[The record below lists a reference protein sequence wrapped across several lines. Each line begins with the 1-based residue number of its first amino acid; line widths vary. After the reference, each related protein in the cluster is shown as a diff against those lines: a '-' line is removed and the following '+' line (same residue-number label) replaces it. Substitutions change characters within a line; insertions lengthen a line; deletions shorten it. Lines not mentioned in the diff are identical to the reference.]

1 DYGPPGSSCPTP
13 RGASCDGTY
22 VYTDG
27 WCEFALYMRTYCAV
41 NSPTRKNGA
50 VAPSALASVTLQ
62 GNAAVGTGGTDPFTS
77 RRSRTGITAHG
88 GNYFSDLAKKWHEAE
103 FNAFGSGNGSTVNF
117 DANTTLVVRVGVDS
131 GVNVGPGCH
140 FKSYTAETNNLSIID
155 TTSTPLHNGHP
166 SLV

>member
-62 GNAAVGTGGTDPFTS
+62 GNAAVGTGGTDSFTS
-77 RRSRTGITAHG
+77 SVSGTAITVDG
-88 GNYFSDLAKKWHEAE
+88 GNYFFDLTEKRAQARFK
-103 FNAFGSGNGSTVNF
+103 AFGSGNSSTGNY
-117 DANTTLVVRVGVDS
+117 A
-131 GVNVGPGCH
+131 
-140 FKSYTAETNNLSIID
+140 AQTN
-155 TTSTPLHNGHP
+155 P
-166 SLV
+166 VA